1 MSAKFM
7 ASLYHTTRYCH
18 QKNKMTTEQKHLRPL
33 PTAKK
38 RTNPQESVK
47 NRKDNNKAFSEIA
60 KTKVEK
66 QVI

>member
-18 QKNKMTTEQKHLRPL
+18 QKNKMTTEQKHLRP
-33 PTAKK
+33 PPPPK
-38 RTNPQESVK
+38 RGQILK
-47 NRKDNNKAFSEIA
+47 NLLKTGKTIIAFSEIA
-60 KTKVEK
+60 KTKVER